1 MTQNQHQ
8 TGSSRDEIL
17 MEFALSDQ
25 EPLNDRLALFISTYP
40 QYAASIA
47 RLARELEAFD
57 AAPETE
63 LTQSEASDQLLA
75 LQVAIQAVD
84 ATGAADPFEML
95 SPAQLKGLA
104 AHLNANS
111 IFVTRLKDRLID
123 TAGMSEGFISAIAT
137 FLSDSLEN
145 VRASLARPPQ
155 IAAGT
160 AFKAK
165 GKPTAVP
172 KQSFEEALKAS
183 GLTQEQQD
191 QLRKL

>member
-8 TGSSRDEIL
+8 PGSSRDQIL

-25 EPLNDRLALFISTYP
+25 EPLDDRLALFISTYP
-40 QYAASIA
+40 QYAASFA
-47 RLARELEAFD
+47 RLARELEAFH

-75 LQVAIQAVD
+75 LQIAIQAVD
-84 ATGAADPFEML
+84 AAGADPFEML

-137 FLSDSLEN
+137 FLSDSFEN

-183 GLTQEQQD
+183 GLTQVQQD

>member
-1 MTQNQHQ
+1 
-8 TGSSRDEIL
+8 

-25 EPLNDRLALFISTYP
+25 EPLNDRLALFISAYP
-40 QYAASIA
+40 QYAASFA
-47 RLARELEAFD
+47 RLARELEAFH
-57 AAPETE
+57 AAPATE
-63 LTQSEASDQLLA
+63 LTQSEASEQLLA
-75 LQVAIQAVD
+75 LQVAIRAVD
-84 ATGAADPFEML
+84 AAGAADPFEML

-123 TAGMSEGFISAIAT
+123 TAGMSEGFISAIAI

-160 AFKAK
+160 AFKVK

>member
-1 MTQNQHQ
+1 MTKNQQ
-8 TGSSRDEIL
+8 QPDSDRDQAL

-25 EPLNDRLALFISTYP
+25 EPLSDRLALFISINP
-40 QYAASIA
+40 QYAASFA
-47 RLARELEAFD
+47 RLARELEAFH
-57 AAPETE
+57 ASPETE

-84 ATGAADPFEML
+84 VAGAADPIEML

-123 TAGMSEGFISAIAT
+123 TAGMSEGFISAIAAV
-137 FLSDSLEN
+137 LSDSLEN
-145 VRASLARPPQ
+145 IRASLARPPQ

-165 GKPTAVP
+165 GKPRAVP

-191 QLRKL
+191 KLREL

>member
-1 MTQNQHQ
+1 MTQNQQ
-8 TGSSRDEIL
+8 RPGASKGEIL

-40 QYAASIA
+40 QYAASFA
-47 RLARELEAFD
+47 RLARELEAFH

-75 LQVAIQAVD
+75 LQIAIQTVD
-84 ATGAADPFEML
+84 VAGAADPFEML

-165 GKPTAVP
+165 GKPTVVP